1 MSVEEKYQVIAEKI
15 QELDDLISDSDVEL
29 QSVWDTWVTRLAGEH
44 ALYYVNDLLE
54 VMREEC
60 IALSAGEDWNPKDSN
75 ILSYS

>member
-15 QELDDLISDSDVEL
+15 QELDDLISDLDVEL

-54 VMREEC
+54 VMKEEC
-60 IALSAGEDWNPKDSN
+60 VALSEGKEWTPKGSKV
-75 ILSYS
+75 L

>member
-54 VMREEC
+54 VMKEEC
-60 IALSAGEDWNPKDSN
+60 VALSAGKDWTPKGSKV
-75 ILSYS
+75 L

>member
-1 MSVEEKYQVIAEKI
+1 MSVEEKYQAIAEKI

-54 VMREEC
+54 VIKEEC
-60 IALSAGEDWNPKDSN
+60 VTLSAGKDWDPKDSKV
-75 ILSYS
+75 L

>member
-1 MSVEEKYQVIAEKI
+1 MSVEEKYRVIAEKI

-54 VMREEC
+54 VMKEEC
-60 IALSAGEDWNPKDSN
+60 VALSAGKDWDPKDSKV
-75 ILSYS
+75 L

>member
-1 MSVEEKYQVIAEKI
+1 MSVEEKYQVIAKKI

-54 VMREEC
+54 VMKEEC
-60 IALSAGEDWNPKDSN
+60 LALSEGKEWNPKDSKV
-75 ILSYS
+75 L